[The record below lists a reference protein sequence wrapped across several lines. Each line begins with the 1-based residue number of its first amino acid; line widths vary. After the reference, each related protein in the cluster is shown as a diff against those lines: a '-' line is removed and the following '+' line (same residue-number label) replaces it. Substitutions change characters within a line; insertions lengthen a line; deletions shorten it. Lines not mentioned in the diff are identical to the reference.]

1 MVHEENLS
9 SAAMHRICKKAGA
22 ERVSESAS
30 VELAKVLE
38 ETGVKIAKDA
48 LDYTMHAGRRTI
60 KAKDIKVAASKSFER
75 R

>member
-48 LDYTMHAGRRTI
+48 LDYTMHAGRRTV
-60 KAKDIKVAASKSFER
+60 KAKDIKVAASKLFER
-75 R
+75 G